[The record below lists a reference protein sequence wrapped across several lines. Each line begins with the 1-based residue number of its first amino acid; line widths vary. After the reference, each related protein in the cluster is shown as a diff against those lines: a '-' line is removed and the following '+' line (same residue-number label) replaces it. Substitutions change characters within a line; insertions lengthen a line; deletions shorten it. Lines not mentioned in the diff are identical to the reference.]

1 MDVSI
6 WVMSAIALCVLVLMA
21 LILLLDCD
29 LTLAFK
35 EKCGKPLN
43 SLQGQVIWIVGA
55 STGIGEYLAYELV
68 SNGAKVVL
76 SARRVTELARVKSK
90 CLDVGRKLNV
100 TEADILV
107 IPLDISRID
116 QHRDAFDQVI
126 SHFGQLDILVNNA
139 GRSQRAHWLDINLE
153 LDRDL
158 FEGNVF
164 GLLHL
169 TRIVLPH
176 FLAKKKGHI
185 AVTSSVCGK
194 IGAPFSASYNA
205 TKHALHGYFET
216 ARAELAPQGVS
227 ITMLCPGPVFSD
239 LLTNCATGK
248 YGQKLGGSMN
258 SKDRRMTTD
267 RCAHLCAIAIV
278 NHLDEAW
285 ISINPVLLSL
295 YAAQYIPSLFRSYF
309 ARYGAKRAMKLRDS
323 GDEHLKEALLADT
336 RGV

>member
-1 MDVSI
+1 M
-6 WVMSAIALCVLVLMA
+6 
-21 LILLLDCD
+21 
-29 LTLAFK
+29 
-35 EKCGKPLN
+35 
-43 SLQGQVIWIVGA
+43 
-55 STGIGEYLAYELV
+55 
-68 SNGAKVVL
+68 
-76 SARRVTELARVKSK
+76 
-90 CLDVGRKLNV
+90 

-205 TKHALHGYFET
+205 TKHALHVRTIFSFVHLSYRPRF
-216 ARAELAPQGVS
+216 
-227 ITMLCPGPVFSD
+227 PGAGFVGNWLYQFRFS
-239 LLTNCATGK
+239 N
-248 YGQKLGGSMN
+248 Y
-258 SKDRRMTTD
+258 
-267 RCAHLCAIAIV
+267 H
-278 NHLDEAW
+278 
-285 ISINPVLLSL
+285 
-295 YAAQYIPSLFRSYF
+295 
-309 ARYGAKRAMKLRDS
+309 
-323 GDEHLKEALLADT
+323 
-336 RGV
+336 